1 MATNRHFIR
10 RHLRRELTHAEEME
24 LWLGPSHR
32 GSLFASREDLQ
43 EVWLANRDRVMA
55 AHAKWGRRPMA
66 WWEFEAPFPRPSD
79 RERSA
84 LFEAGLLG
92 VEEREQLV
100 AWWRRQFERAYEPLF
115 FHCEGPG
122 RYFSGAVG
130 RRKHYRWADI
140 PRSLLK
146 EWAAQ
151 RRRRRSKAIR
161 QLVETAAAEQPVP
174 AA

>member
-1 MATNRHFIR
+1 
-10 RHLRRELTHAEEME
+10 
-24 LWLGPSHR
+24 
-32 GSLFASREDLQ
+32 
-43 EVWLANRDRVMA
+43 
-55 AHAKWGRRPMA
+55 
-66 WWEFEAPFPRPSD
+66 
-79 RERSA
+79 

-151 RRRRRSKAIR
+151 RRRRRGQNAVPK
-161 QLVETAAAEQPVP
+161 TAQPSGPLEEATEHPEPAP

>member
-1 MATNRHFIR
+1 MTTNRHTIR
-10 RHLRRELTHAEEME
+10 RPYRGKLTHTQEME
-24 LWLGPSHR
+24 LWLGPSHH
-32 GSLFASREDLQ
+32 GSAFRSRTELHQ
-43 EVWLANRDRVMA
+43 AWLKHRDRVMA

-115 FHCEGPG
+115 FHCDGPG
-122 RYFSGAVG
+122 RVFSGAVG
-130 RRKHYRWADI
+130 RQKHYGWADI
-140 PRSLLK
+140 PRSLLRQWSA
-146 EWAAQ
+146 EH
-151 RRRRRSKAIR
+151 RRRGKTIRKLEKAAT
-161 QLVETAAAEQPVP
+161 EEPTP

>member
-1 MATNRHFIR
+1 MTTNRHTIR
-10 RHLRRELTHAEEME
+10 RPYRGKLTHTQEME
-24 LWLGPSHR
+24 LWLGPSHH
-32 GSLFASREDLQ
+32 GSAFRSRTELHQ
-43 EVWLANRDRVMA
+43 AWLTHRDRVMA

-140 PRSLLK
+140 PHELVKQWSG
-146 EWAAQ
+146 EY
-151 RRRRRSKAIR
+151 RRRGRTIR
-161 QLVETAAAEQPVP
+161 KLETAVSEPEPV
-174 AA
+174 

>member
-1 MATNRHFIR
+1 
-10 RHLRRELTHAEEME
+10 ME

-32 GSLFASREDLQ
+32 GSLFSSREDLHAA
-43 EVWLANRDRVMA
+43 WLMNRDRVMA

-151 RRRRRSKAIR
+151 RRRRGRTIR
-161 QLVETAAAEQPVP
+161 KPATTVAGETTPQRKGNPRLPVWQPGGSMSHS
-174 AA
+174 